1 MAEPQPERSIG
12 FLIADV
18 ARLLTR
24 NFDRKAQKFDLSRAQ
39 WQVLAWLKRNEGI
52 SQTGLADML
61 EMSPMTLMRHVDK
74 LEATGLVERRAHP
87 EDRRIYQLYLGH
99 HAHPTLDHLWELG
112 GQTRAEALG
121 DLPHGDEEIL
131 LRALSQMRQNLIDA
145 ESSSA
150 AGSPAAQK
158 A

>member
-1 MAEPQPERSIG
+1 MAETQPERSIG

-24 NFDRKAQKFDLSRAQ
+24 NFDRKAQKFELSRAQ

-87 EDRRIYQLYLGH
+87 VDRRVYQLHLGRQ
-99 HAHPTLDHLWELG
+99 AHPMLDRLWELG
-112 GQTRAEALG
+112 SQTRQEALG
-121 DLPHGDEEIL
+121 SLPKAEEEVL
-131 LRALSQMRQNLIDA
+131 LKALSRMRQNLIDA
-145 ESSSA
+145 ENDSLAGTA
-150 AGSPAAQK
+150 AARK

>member
-1 MAEPQPERSIG
+1 MTEPQPERSIG

-39 WQVLAWLKRNEGI
+39 WQVLAWLKRNQGI

-74 LEATGLVERRAHP
+74 LEATGLVERHAHP
-87 EDRRIYQLYLGH
+87 EDRRIYRLYLGRQ
-99 HAHPTLDHLWELG
+99 AHPMLDRLWELG
-112 GQTRAEALG
+112 SRTREEALG
-121 DLPHGDEEIL
+121 DLPSTEEEVL
-131 LRALSQMRQNLIDA
+131 LRALSKMRQNLIDA
-145 ESSSA
+145 ESRIA
-150 AGSPAAQK
+150 AGTESARK

>member
-24 NFDRKAQKFDLSRAQ
+24 NFDRKAQKFELSRAQ

-52 SQTGLADML
+52 SQTGLADIL

-87 EDRRIYQLYLGH
+87 ADRRIYQLYLGRE
-99 HAHPTLDHLWELG
+99 AHPMLDRLWKLG
-112 GQTRAEALG
+112 GQTREEALG
-121 DLPHGDEEIL
+121 GLPKAEEEVL
-131 LRALSQMRQNLIDA
+131 LRALSRMRQNLIDA
-145 ESSSA
+145 ESRSLAGTA
-150 AGSPAAQK
+150 ARRK

>member
-24 NFDRKAQKFDLSRAQ
+24 NFDRKAEKFDLSRAQ
-39 WQVLAWLKRNEGI
+39 WQVLAWLKRNQGI

-74 LEATGLVERRAHP
+74 LEATGLVERRPHP
-87 EDRRIYQLYLGH
+87 EDRRIYRLYLGRE
-99 HAHPTLDHLWELG
+99 AHPTLDRLWELG
-112 GQTRAEALG
+112 SQTREEALG
-121 DLPHGDEEIL
+121 DLPSADEEVL
-131 LRALSQMRQNLIDA
+131 LRALARMRQNLIDA
-145 ESSSA
+145 EGRSSA
-150 AGSPAAQK
+150 GAGAIQK

>member
-74 LEATGLVERRAHP
+74 LEAAGLVERRAHP
-87 EDRRIYQLYLGH
+87 VDRRIYQLYLGRQG
-99 HAHPTLDHLWELG
+99 HPMLDRLWELG
-112 GQTRAEALG
+112 RQTRKEALG
-121 DLPHGDEEIL
+121 GVPRAEEEVL
-131 LRALSQMRQNLIDA
+131 LRALSRMRQNLIDA
-145 ESSSA
+145 ESRSSA
-150 AGSPAAQK
+150 DSAAIQK

>member
-24 NFDRKAQKFDLSRAQ
+24 NFDRKAQKFELSRAQ

-52 SQTGLADML
+52 SQTGLADIL

-87 EDRRIYQLYLGH
+87 ADRRIYQLYLGRE
-99 HAHPTLDHLWELG
+99 AHPMLDRLWKLG
-112 GQTRAEALG
+112 SQTREEALG
-121 DLPHGDEEIL
+121 GLPKAEEEAL
-131 LRALSQMRQNLIDA
+131 LSALSRMRQNLIDA
-145 ESSSA
+145 ESRGLAGTA
-150 AGSPAAQK
+150 APRK

>member
-87 EDRRIYQLYLGH
+87 VDRRIYQLYLGRQ
-99 HAHPTLDHLWELG
+99 AHPMLDRLWEVG
-112 GQTRAEALG
+112 SQTRSEALAH
-121 DLPHGDEEIL
+121 LPRTEEEAL
-131 LRALSQMRQNLIDA
+131 LKTLVRMRQNLIDA
-145 ESSSA
+145 ESA
-150 AGSPAAQK
+150 AVADAPTTRK

>member
-1 MAEPQPERSIG
+1 MTEPQPERSIG

-24 NFDRKAQKFDLSRAQ
+24 NFDRKAQKFELSRAQ
-39 WQVLAWLKRNEGI
+39 WQVLAWLKRNQGI

-74 LEATGLVERRAHP
+74 LEASGLVERRAHP
-87 EDRRIYQLYLGH
+87 VDRRVYRLYLGRQ
-99 HAHPTLDHLWELG
+99 AHPMLDRLWELG
-112 GQTRAEALG
+112 SQTRQEALG
-121 DLPHGDEEIL
+121 DLPSAEEEIL
-131 LRALSQMRQNLIDA
+131 LRALSKMRQNLIDA
-145 ESSSA
+145 EGRSSA
-150 AGSPAAQK
+150 GTEAARK

>member
-24 NFDRKAQKFDLSRAQ
+24 NFDRKAQKFNLSRAQ
-39 WQVLAWLKRNEGI
+39 WQVLAWLKRNQGI

-74 LEATGLVERRAHP
+74 LEAAGLVERRAHP
-87 EDRRIYQLYLGH
+87 ADRRIYQLYLGH
-99 HAHPTLDHLWELG
+99 QGHPMLDRLWELG
-112 GQTRAEALG
+112 SQTRAEALG
-121 DLPHGDEEIL
+121 GVPRAEEEVL
-131 LRALSQMRQNLIDA
+131 LRALSRMRQNLIAA
-145 ESSSA
+145 ESRSSA
-150 AGSPAAQK
+150 DPAAIQK